1 MTSAP
6 APTSVP
12 DRPQPSWGRLLW
24 GVAFVGAGLAWLL
37 DASGAVD
44 VTFPRLIAVALIGVG
59 IVTPFV
65 PQRERGGVIGLGV
78 VLVVLAIVA
87 IVVGPVARLSVVGS
101 GVGDLTIAPA
111 SARQVQP
118 VYEHGV
124 GDVVVDLGGIA
135 FPAGT
140 TATSIRL
147 GAGDL
152 RVQVPADATVQVD
165 AEAGMGEVVVD
176 TQERT
181 GLAPSFGG
189 ELAGTSSERVLEL
202 EASVGM
208 GRVEVTR

>member
-6 APTSVP
+6 APTPVP
-12 DRPQPSWGRLLW
+12 DRREPSWGRLLW
-24 GVAFVGAGLAWLL
+24 GLALVGAGLAWLL

-65 PQRERGGVIGLGV
+65 PIREHGAVIGLGM
-78 VLVVLAIVA
+78 VLVVLALATVLA
-87 IVVGPVARLSVVGS
+87 APAVRLGVVS
-101 GVGDLTIAPA
+101 GGAGDLTIAPA
-111 SARQVQP
+111 SVRQVQP

-124 GDVVVDLGGIA
+124 GDVTVDLRETV

-140 TATSIRL
+140 TTTSVRL

-152 RVQVPADATVQVD
+152 RVRVPEDVTVRVD
-165 AEAGMGEVVVD
+165 AEAGVGEVVVGS
-176 TQERT
+176 QERS
-181 GLAPSFGG
+181 GIAPSFSG
-189 ELAGTSSERVLEL
+189 ELAGTSSERVLQL
-202 EASVGM
+202 DAGVGM